1 MIVIPAVD
9 IKDGRCVRLKQGR
22 MSEETV
28 YSDDPVQMAGTWYSK
43 GAERIHL
50 VDLDGAVGGKR
61 VNGEV
66 IRKIARSVPVPV
78 ELGGGIRNLASI
90 EFYLE
95 AGVQWVILGTA
106 ACKDPKMVEEAC
118 RRFPGHVMLAIDARA
133 GRVAVEGWTED
144 TERSAIDVA
153 RPFDGQGIAAVIYT
167 DIQRDGMSV
176 GPNLRATGETGKG
189 SENACDC
196 FRGDLRTGRHPK
208 GHDPVRPG
216 GYGSDHGTGALRGDP
231 GPWGSDPDEQR
242 KRNFFLTFLWIFLY
256 WQFNLRRI
264 IFDHTPR

>member
-50 VDLDGAVGGKR
+50 VDLDGAVEGKR

-66 IRKIARSVPVPV
+66 IRNIARSVPVPV

-95 AGVQWVILGTA
+95 AGVQWVILGTV
-106 ACKDPKMVEEAC
+106 ACKNPEMVEEAC

-144 TERSAIDVA
+144 TERSAIEVA
-153 RPFDGQGIAAVIYT
+153 RPFDGRGIAAVIYT

-176 GPNLRATGETGKG
+176 GPNLRATGEMAKALKTPVIASGGISGLEDIRKVMTLSG
-189 SENACDC
+189 Q
-196 FRGDLRTGRHPK
+196 GVMGVITGRAL
-208 GHDPVRPG
+208 
-216 GYGSDHGTGALRGDP
+216 YEGTLDLGEAIRV
-231 GPWGSDPDEQR
+231 SKESA
-242 KRNFFLTFLWIFLY
+242 ISS
-256 WQFNLRRI
+256 
-264 IFDHTPR
+264 

>member
-9 IKDGRCVRLKQGR
+9 IKDGRCVRLRQGK
-22 MSEETV
+22 MAEETV
-28 YSDDPVQMAGTWYSK
+28 YSDDPAQMAWAWYSK

-50 VDLDGAVGGKR
+50 VDLDGAAGGKR

-66 IRKIARSVPVPV
+66 IRKIARSVPVPL

-106 ACKDPKMVEEAC
+106 ACKDPKLVEEAC
-118 RRFPGHVMLAIDARA
+118 RRFPGRVMLAIDARA

-153 RPFDGQGIAAVIYT
+153 RPYDRQGIAAVIYT

-176 GPNLRATGETGKG
+176 GPNLRATGELAKALKTPVIASGGISGLEDIRKVMTLSG
-189 SENACDC
+189 Q
-196 FRGDLRTGRHPK
+196 GVMGVITGRALYEGTLDLGEAIRVSKEGGAPRA
-208 GHDPVRPG
+208 GARGTPG
-216 GYGSDHGTGALRGDP
+216 AA
-231 GPWGSDPDEQR
+231 
-242 KRNFFLTFLWIFLY
+242 
-256 WQFNLRRI
+256 
-264 IFDHTPR
+264 

>member
-9 IKDGRCVRLKQGR
+9 IKGGRCVRLKQGR

-28 YSDDPVQMAGTWYSK
+28 YSDDPVQAAVTWCSK

-66 IRKIARSVPVPV
+66 ISEIARSVPVPV
-78 ELGGGIRNLASI
+78 ELGGGMRNLASV

-95 AGVQWVILGTA
+95 AGVEWVILGTA
-106 ACKDPKMVEEAC
+106 ACKDPNLVKEAC
-118 RRFPGHVMLAIDARA
+118 RKFPGHVMLAIDARG

-144 TERSAIDVA
+144 TERSAVEVA
-153 RPFDGQGIAAVIYT
+153 RAFDGQGITAVIYT

-176 GPNLRATGETGKG
+176 GPNVRATGELARALKTPVIASGGISGLEDIRKVMTLSG
-189 SENACDC
+189 Q
-196 FRGDLRTGRHPK
+196 GVMGVITGRAL
-208 GHDPVRPG
+208 
-216 GYGSDHGTGALRGDP
+216 YEGTLDLEEAIRV
-231 GPWGSDPDEQR
+231 SKES
-242 KRNFFLTFLWIFLY
+242 KFIS
-256 WQFNLRRI
+256 
-264 IFDHTPR
+264 

>member
-9 IKDGRCVRLKQGR
+9 IKGGRCVRLKQGR

-28 YSDDPVQMAGTWYSK
+28 YSDDPVQAAVTWCSK

-66 IRKIARSVPVPV
+66 ISEIARSVPVPV
-78 ELGGGIRNLASI
+78 ELGGGMRNLASV

-95 AGVQWVILGTA
+95 AGVEWVILGTA
-106 ACKDPKMVEEAC
+106 ACKDPNLVKEAC
-118 RRFPGHVMLAIDARA
+118 RKFPGHVMLAIDARG

-144 TERSAIDVA
+144 TERSAVEVA
-153 RPFDGQGIAAVIYT
+153 RAFDSQGIAAVIYT

-176 GPNLRATGETGKG
+176 GPNVRATGELARALKTPVIASGGISGLEDIRKVMALSG
-189 SENACDC
+189 Q
-196 FRGDLRTGRHPK
+196 GVMGVITGRAL
-208 GHDPVRPG
+208 
-216 GYGSDHGTGALRGDP
+216 YEGTLDLEEAIRV
-231 GPWGSDPDEQR
+231 SKES
-242 KRNFFLTFLWIFLY
+242 KFIS
-256 WQFNLRRI
+256 
-264 IFDHTPR
+264 

>member
-50 VDLDGAVGGKR
+50 VDLDGAVEGKR

-95 AGVQWVILGTA
+95 AGVEWVILGTV
-106 ACKDPKMVEEAC
+106 ACKNPEMVEEAC

-144 TERSAIDVA
+144 TERSAIEVA

-176 GPNLRATGETGKG
+176 GPNLQATGEMAKALKTPVIASGGISGLEDIRKVMTLSG
-189 SENACDC
+189 Q
-196 FRGDLRTGRHPK
+196 GVMGVITGRAL
-208 GHDPVRPG
+208 
-216 GYGSDHGTGALRGDP
+216 YEGTLDLGEAIRM
-231 GPWGSDPDEQR
+231 SKESA
-242 KRNFFLTFLWIFLY
+242 ISS
-256 WQFNLRRI
+256 
-264 IFDHTPR
+264 

>member
-28 YSDDPVQMAGTWYSK
+28 YSHDPVHVAGTWCSK

-50 VDLDGAVGGKR
+50 VDLDGAVGGRR

-66 IRKIARSVPVPV
+66 IKAVARSVPVPV
-78 ELGGGIRNLASI
+78 ELGGGIRTLASV

-106 ACKDPKMVEEAC
+106 AFKDPQLVTEAC
-118 RRFPGHVMLAIDARA
+118 QRFPGRIMLAIDARA

-144 TERSAIDVA
+144 TDRSAIDVA
-153 RPFDGQGIAAVIYT
+153 RPFDGQGLAAVIYT
-167 DIQRDGMSV
+167 DIQRDGMSS
-176 GPNLRATGETGKG
+176 GPNLESTGELAGALKTPVIASGGICGPDDIRKVKALSSLG
-189 SENACDC
+189 VM
-196 FRGDLRTGRHPK
+196 GVITGRAL
-208 GHDPVRPG
+208 
-216 GYGSDHGTGALRGDP
+216 YEGTLELEEAIRV
-231 GPWGSDPDEQR
+231 SKE
-242 KRNFFLTFLWIFLY
+242 K
-256 WQFNLRRI
+256 
-264 IFDHTPR
+264 

>member
-50 VDLDGAVGGKR
+50 VDLDGAVEGKR

-66 IRKIARSVPVPV
+66 IRNIARSVPVPV
-78 ELGGGIRNLASI
+78 ELGGGIRNLSSI

-95 AGVQWVILGTA
+95 AGVEWVILGTV
-106 ACKDPKMVEEAC
+106 ACKNPEMVEEAC

-144 TERSAIDVA
+144 TERSAIEVA
-153 RPFDGQGIAAVIYT
+153 RPFDGRGIAAVIYT

-176 GPNLRATGETGKG
+176 GPNLRATGEMAKALKTPVIASGGISGLEDIRKVMTLSG
-189 SENACDC
+189 Q
-196 FRGDLRTGRHPK
+196 GVMGVITGRAL
-208 GHDPVRPG
+208 
-216 GYGSDHGTGALRGDP
+216 YEGTLDLGEAIRM
-231 GPWGSDPDEQR
+231 SKESE
-242 KRNFFLTFLWIFLY
+242 ISS
-256 WQFNLRRI
+256 
-264 IFDHTPR
+264 

>member
-50 VDLDGAVGGKR
+50 VDLDGAVEGKR

-66 IRKIARSVPVPV
+66 IRNIARSVPVPV

-95 AGVQWVILGTA
+95 AGVEWVILGTV
-106 ACKDPKMVEEAC
+106 ACKNPEMVEEAC

-144 TERSAIDVA
+144 TERSAIEVA
-153 RPFDGQGIAAVIYT
+153 RPFDGRGIAAVIYT

-176 GPNLRATGETGKG
+176 GPNLRATGEIAKALKTPVIASGGISGLEDIRKVMTLSG
-189 SENACDC
+189 Q
-196 FRGDLRTGRHPK
+196 GVMGVITGRAL
-208 GHDPVRPG
+208 
-216 GYGSDHGTGALRGDP
+216 YEGTLDLGEAIRM
-231 GPWGSDPDEQR
+231 SKESE
-242 KRNFFLTFLWIFLY
+242 ISS
-256 WQFNLRRI
+256 
-264 IFDHTPR
+264 

>member
-9 IKDGRCVRLKQGR
+9 IKGGQCVRLKQGR

-28 YSDDPVQMAGTWYSK
+28 YSHDPVQAALTWCSK

-50 VDLDGAVGGKR
+50 VDLDGAVEGKR

-66 IRKIARSVPVPV
+66 IREIARSVPVPV

-95 AGVQWVILGTA
+95 AGVEWVVLGTA
-106 ACKDPKMVEEAC
+106 ADKDPNLVKEAC
-118 RRFPGHVMLAIDARA
+118 RKFPGHVMIAIDARG

-144 TERSAIDVA
+144 TERSAVEVA
-153 RPFDGQGIAAVIYT
+153 RAFDSQGIAAVIYT

-176 GPNLRATGETGKG
+176 GPNVRATGELARALKTPVIASGGISGLEDIRKVMTLSG
-189 SENACDC
+189 Q
-196 FRGDLRTGRHPK
+196 GVMGVITGRAL
-208 GHDPVRPG
+208 
-216 GYGSDHGTGALRGDP
+216 YEGTLDLEEAIRV
-231 GPWGSDPDEQR
+231 SKES
-242 KRNFFLTFLWIFLY
+242 KFIS
-256 WQFNLRRI
+256 
-264 IFDHTPR
+264 

>member
-9 IKDGRCVRLKQGR
+9 IKGGRCVRLKQGR

-28 YSDDPVQMAGTWYSK
+28 YAEDPLQMAETWVSK

-66 IRKIARSVPVPV
+66 IRKIVRSLPVPV

-95 AGVQWVILGTA
+95 SGVQWVILGTV
-106 ACKDPKMVEEAC
+106 ACKDPNLVREAC
-118 RRFPGHVMLAIDARA
+118 RRFPGRIMLAIDARS
-133 GRVAVEGWTED
+133 GNVAVEGWTEE
-144 TERSAIDVA
+144 TERSALEVA
-153 RPFDGQGIAAVIYT
+153 KSFDDQGIAAVIYT

-176 GPNLRATGETGKG
+176 GPNFQATGELASFLKTPVIASGGISGLEDVRKVLSLERQG
-189 SENACDC
+189 VM
-196 FRGDLRTGRHPK
+196 GMITGRAL
-208 GHDPVRPG
+208 
-216 GYGSDHGTGALRGDP
+216 YEGTLDLAEAIRVCK
-231 GPWGSDPDEQR
+231 E
-242 KRNFFLTFLWIFLY
+242 NEIFC
-256 WQFNLRRI
+256 
-264 IFDHTPR
+264 

>member
-9 IKDGRCVRLKQGR
+9 IKGGQCVRLKQGR

-28 YSDDPVQMAGTWYSK
+28 YSHDPVQTAVTWCSK

-61 VNGEV
+61 VNGEL
-66 IRKIARSVPVPV
+66 IREIARTVPVPV

-95 AGVQWVILGTA
+95 AGVEWVVLGTA
-106 ACKDPKMVEEAC
+106 ADKDPNLVKEAC
-118 RRFPGHVMLAIDARA
+118 RKFPGHVMLAIDARG

-144 TERSAIDVA
+144 TERSAVEVA
-153 RPFDGQGIAAVIYT
+153 RVFDSQGIAAVIYT

-176 GPNLRATGETGKG
+176 GPNIQATGELARALKTPVITSGGISGLEDIRKVISLSG
-189 SENACDC
+189 Q
-196 FRGDLRTGRHPK
+196 GVMGVITGRAL
-208 GHDPVRPG
+208 
-216 GYGSDHGTGALRGDP
+216 YEGTLDLEEAIRV
-231 GPWGSDPDEQR
+231 SKES
-242 KRNFFLTFLWIFLY
+242 KFIS
-256 WQFNLRRI
+256 
-264 IFDHTPR
+264 

>member
-9 IKDGRCVRLKQGR
+9 IKEGRCVRLKQGR
-22 MSEETV
+22 MAEEKV
-28 YSDDPVQMAGTWYSK
+28 YSDDPVQVAETWHSQ

-66 IRKIARSVPVPV
+66 IRKIARSVAVPV

-118 RRFPGHVMLAIDARA
+118 RRFPGRVMLAIDARA

-144 TERSAIDVA
+144 TKRSAIDVA
-153 RPFDGQGIAAVIYT
+153 GPFDGQGIAAVVYT

-176 GPNLRATGETGKG
+176 GPNLRATGELARALKTPVIASGGISGLEDIRKVMTLSG
-189 SENACDC
+189 Q
-196 FRGDLRTGRHPK
+196 GVVGVITGRAL
-208 GHDPVRPG
+208 
-216 GYGSDHGTGALRGDP
+216 YEGTLDLGEAIRV
-231 GPWGSDPDEQR
+231 SKASE
-242 KRNFFLTFLWIFLY
+242 ISS
-256 WQFNLRRI
+256 
-264 IFDHTPR
+264 

>member
-9 IKDGRCVRLKQGR
+9 IKGGQCVRLKQGR

-28 YSDDPVQMAGTWYSK
+28 YSHDPVQTAVTWCSK

-50 VDLDGAVGGKR
+50 VDLDGAVEGKR

-66 IRKIARSVPVPV
+66 IREIARSVPVPV

-95 AGVQWVILGTA
+95 AGVEWVVLGTA
-106 ACKDPKMVEEAC
+106 ADKDPNLVKEAC
-118 RRFPGHVMLAIDARA
+118 RKFPGHVMLAIDARG

-144 TERSAIDVA
+144 TERSAVEVA
-153 RPFDGQGIAAVIYT
+153 RAFDSQGIAAVIYT

-176 GPNLRATGETGKG
+176 GPNIQATGELARALKTPVITSGGISGLEDIRKVISLSG
-189 SENACDC
+189 Q
-196 FRGDLRTGRHPK
+196 GVMGVITGRAL
-208 GHDPVRPG
+208 
-216 GYGSDHGTGALRGDP
+216 YEGTLDLEEAIRV
-231 GPWGSDPDEQR
+231 SKES
-242 KRNFFLTFLWIFLY
+242 KFIS
-256 WQFNLRRI
+256 
-264 IFDHTPR
+264 

>member
-50 VDLDGAVGGKR
+50 VDLDGAVEGKR
-61 VNGEV
+61 VNGKV

-95 AGVQWVILGTA
+95 AGVEWVILGTVV
-106 ACKDPKMVEEAC
+106 CKNPEMVEEAC

-144 TERSAIDVA
+144 TERSAIEVA
-153 RPFDGQGIAAVIYT
+153 KPFDGRGIAAVIYT

-176 GPNLRATGETGKG
+176 GPNLQATGEMAKALKTPVIASGGISGLEDIRKVMTLSG
-189 SENACDC
+189 Q
-196 FRGDLRTGRHPK
+196 GVMGVITGRAL
-208 GHDPVRPG
+208 
-216 GYGSDHGTGALRGDP
+216 YEGTLDLGEAIRM
-231 GPWGSDPDEQR
+231 SKE
-242 KRNFFLTFLWIFLY
+242 NSFSS
-256 WQFNLRRI
+256 
-264 IFDHTPR
+264 